1 MKEDRLKDIRDKMS
15 DYEAEVPQDL
25 WSAIDSAVGRRQQK
39 KLWIRAGRYAAAA
52 VVVAAIGLG
61 IYILQPDSTLVV
73 HSESNPNTRAQASAN
88 NAPAVTSADADPGN
102 NSAAE
107 IRASEFEHT
116 PYATLAEA
124 KPVIVEGV
132 EGTSSMQIKSDGD
145 SLNVHPVDSNESAS
159 EAFTHSLPPIS
170 HEVKQDKTVT
180 YNSRQRDRQQ
190 QQEAYDSGRLA
201 ASLYTTAGTGGTSMQ
216 RYTSFGLM
224 SIDPGDAN
232 WKDDPYMGML
242 VTNKGHLADR
252 RVRHR
257 LPVHAGASIAYRI
270 NDRVSVETGI
280 AYSYLSADIHE
291 GSDSYYFAGEQSL
304 HYVGIPVGV
313 RVRAMSWKNF
323 DIYVGAGFE
332 ADKCVSGTLKKSY
345 VINGQTRDDGH
356 ESISIRP
363 LQWSVN
369 AGAGVQYNISSM
381 VGIYAEPGLSYYF
394 DNGSNIE
401 TIYSEKPLNFN
412 LNIGLRVSF
421 GRDNRLRSFLSATQ
435 NRASYD

>member
-1 MKEDRLKDIRDKMS
+1 MKEDWLKGIRDKMS

-124 KPVIVEGV
+124 KPVIVEVV

-145 SLNVHPVDSNESAS
+145 SLNAHPVDSNESAS

-201 ASLYTTAGTGGTSMQ
+201 ASIYTTAGTGGTSMQ
-216 RYTSFGLM
+216 RYASFGLM
-224 SIDPGDAN
+224 GIDPGDAN
-232 WKDDPYMGML
+232 WKDDPFIGML
-242 VTNKGHLADR
+242 VTNQGRIADR
-252 RVRHR
+252 RIRHR
-257 LPVHAGASIAYRI
+257 LPVHAGASVAYRI
-270 NDRVSVETGI
+270 NNRVSIEAGI

-304 HYVGIPVGV
+304 HYVGIPMGV
-313 RVRAMSWKNF
+313 CVRAMSWKNF

-332 ADKCVSGTLKKSY
+332 ADKCVSGTLKKAY

-369 AGAGVQYNISSM
+369 AAPECNTTSRRWWAYMPN
-381 VGIYAEPGLSYYF
+381 
-394 DNGSNIE
+394 
-401 TIYSEKPLNFN
+401 
-412 LNIGLRVSF
+412 RV
-421 GRDNRLRSFLSATQ
+421 
-435 NRASYD
+435 

>member
-61 IYILQPDSTLVV
+61 IYILQPDSSLVV

-116 PYATLAEA
+116 PYATHAEA

-132 EGTSSMQIKSDGD
+132 EGTSSMQIKSDGE

-201 ASLYTTAGTGGTSMQ
+201 ASLYSTAGTGGTSMQ

-224 SIDPGDAN
+224 GIDPGDAN

-257 LPVHAGASIAYRI
+257 LPVHAGVSIAYRI

-421 GRDNRLRSFLSATQ
+421 GSR
-435 NRASYD
+435 

>member
-61 IYILQPDSTLVV
+61 IYILQPDSSLVV

-124 KPVIVEGV
+124 KTVIVEGV
-132 EGTSSMQIKSDGD
+132 EGTSSMQIKSDGE

-201 ASLYTTAGTGGTSMQ
+201 ASIYTTAGTGGTSMQ

-224 SIDPGDAN
+224 GIDPGDAN

-332 ADKCVSGTLKKSY
+332 ADKCVSGTLKKSN

-421 GRDNRLRSFLSATQ
+421 GSR
-435 NRASYD
+435 

>member
-61 IYILQPDSTLVV
+61 IYILQPDSSLVV

-88 NAPAVTSADADPGN
+88 NAPAVTSDDADPGN

-159 EAFTHSLPPIS
+159 ESFTHSLPPIR
-170 HEVKQDKTVT
+170 HEVKRDKTVT

-201 ASLYTTAGTGGTSMQ
+201 ASIYTTAGTGGTSMQ

-257 LPVHAGASIAYRI
+257 LPVHAGASISYRI

-313 RVRAMSWKNF
+313 RIRAMSWKNF

-421 GRDNRLRSFLSATQ
+421 GSR
-435 NRASYD
+435 

>member
-1 MKEDRLKDIRDKMS
+1 
-15 DYEAEVPQDL
+15 
-25 WSAIDSAVGRRQQK
+25 
-39 KLWIRAGRYAAAA
+39 
-52 VVVAAIGLG
+52 
-61 IYILQPDSTLVV
+61 
-73 HSESNPNTRAQASAN
+73 
-88 NAPAVTSADADPGN
+88 
-102 NSAAE
+102 
-107 IRASEFEHT
+107 
-116 PYATLAEA
+116 
-124 KPVIVEGV
+124 
-132 EGTSSMQIKSDGD
+132 MQIKSDNE

-201 ASLYTTAGTGGTSMQ
+201 ASIYTTAGTGGTSMQ

-224 SIDPGDAN
+224 GIDPGDAN

-304 HYVGIPVGV
+304 HYIGIPVGV
-313 RVRAMSWKNF
+313 RVRAVSWKNF
-323 DIYVGAGFE
+323 DVYVGAGFE
-332 ADKCVSGTLKKSY
+332 AEKCVSGSLKKSY
-345 VINGQTRDDGH
+345 VINGQTRDDGR

-369 AGAGVQYNISSM
+369 ATAGVQYNISSQI
-381 VGIYAEPGLSYYF
+381 GIYAEPGLSYYF
-394 DNGSNIE
+394 DNGSDIE

-421 GRDNRLRSFLSATQ
+421 GSR
-435 NRASYD
+435 

>member
-61 IYILQPDSTLVV
+61 IYILQPDSSLVV

-116 PYATLAEA
+116 PYATHAEA

-132 EGTSSMQIKSDGD
+132 EGTSSMQIKSDGE

-224 SIDPGDAN
+224 GIDPGDAN
-232 WKDDPYMGML
+232 WKDVPYMGML

-421 GRDNRLRSFLSATQ
+421 GSR
-435 NRASYD
+435 

>member
-61 IYILQPDSTLVV
+61 IYILQPDSSLVV

-132 EGTSSMQIKSDGD
+132 EGTSSMQIKSDGE

-201 ASLYTTAGTGGTSMQ
+201 ASIYTTAGTGGTSMQ

-224 SIDPGDAN
+224 GIDPGDAN

-304 HYVGIPVGV
+304 HYIGIPVGV

-421 GRDNRLRSFLSATQ
+421 GSR
-435 NRASYD
+435 

>member
-1 MKEDRLKDIRDKMS
+1 MKEDWLKGIRDKMS

-102 NSAAE
+102 SSAAE

-124 KPVIVEGV
+124 KPVIVEVV

-145 SLNVHPVDSNESAS
+145 SLNAHPVDSNESAS

-201 ASLYTTAGTGGTSMQ
+201 ASIYTTAGTGGTSMQ

-224 SIDPGDAN
+224 GIDPGDAN

-332 ADKCVSGTLKKSY
+332 ADKCVSGTLKKAY

-369 AGAGVQYNISSM
+369 AGAGVQYNFSSM

-421 GRDNRLRSFLSATQ
+421 GSR
-435 NRASYD
+435 

>member
-61 IYILQPDSTLVV
+61 IYILQPDSSLVV

-88 NAPAVTSADADPGN
+88 NAPAVTSDDADPGN

-201 ASLYTTAGTGGTSMQ
+201 ASIYTTAGTGGTSMQ

-224 SIDPGDAN
+224 GIDPGDAN

-313 RVRAMSWKNF
+313 RIRAMSWKNF

-421 GRDNRLRSFLSATQ
+421 GSR
-435 NRASYD
+435 

>member
-61 IYILQPDSTLVV
+61 TYILQPDSSLVV
-73 HSESNPNTRAQASAN
+73 YSESNPNTRAQASAN

-132 EGTSSMQIKSDGD
+132 EGTSSMQIKSDGE

-170 HEVKQDKTVT
+170 HEVKQDKTVS

-201 ASLYTTAGTGGTSMQ
+201 ASIYTTAGTGGTSMQ

-224 SIDPGDAN
+224 GIDPGDAN

-270 NDRVSVETGI
+270 NDRVSVETGV

-291 GSDSYYFAGEQSL
+291 GSDSYYLAGEQSL

-313 RVRAMSWKNF
+313 RIRAMSWKNF

-421 GRDNRLRSFLSATQ
+421 GSR
-435 NRASYD
+435 

>member
-52 VVVAAIGLG
+52 IVVAAIGLG
-61 IYILQPDSTLVV
+61 IYILQPDSSLVV

-88 NAPAVTSADADPGN
+88 NAPAVTSDDADPGN

-132 EGTSSMQIKSDGD
+132 GGTSSMQIKSDGE

-224 SIDPGDAN
+224 GIDPGDAN

-421 GRDNRLRSFLSATQ
+421 GSR
-435 NRASYD
+435 

>member
-201 ASLYTTAGTGGTSMQ
+201 ASLYTTAGTGGTGGTSMQ

-224 SIDPGDAN
+224 GIDPGDAN

-421 GRDNRLRSFLSATQ
+421 SSR
-435 NRASYD
+435 

>member
-61 IYILQPDSTLVV
+61 IYILQPDSSLVV

-132 EGTSSMQIKSDGD
+132 EGTSSMQIKSDGE
-145 SLNVHPVDSNESAS
+145 SLNVLPIDSNESAS

-224 SIDPGDAN
+224 GIDPGDAN

-421 GRDNRLRSFLSATQ
+421 GSR
-435 NRASYD
+435 

>member
-61 IYILQPDSTLVV
+61 IYILQPDSSLVV

-88 NAPAVTSADADPGN
+88 NAPAVTSDDADPGN
-102 NSAAE
+102 NSAAK

-132 EGTSSMQIKSDGD
+132 EGTSSMQIKSDGE

-201 ASLYTTAGTGGTSMQ
+201 ASIYTTAGTGGTSMQ

-224 SIDPGDAN
+224 GIDPGDAN

-421 GRDNRLRSFLSATQ
+421 GSR
-435 NRASYD
+435 

>member
-61 IYILQPDSTLVV
+61 IYILQPDSSLVV

-132 EGTSSMQIKSDGD
+132 EGTSSMQIKSDGE

-201 ASLYTTAGTGGTSMQ
+201 ASIYTTAGTGGTSMQ

-224 SIDPGDAN
+224 GIDPGDAN
-232 WKDDPYMGML
+232 WKDDSYMGML

-421 GRDNRLRSFLSATQ
+421 GSR
-435 NRASYD
+435 

>member
-61 IYILQPDSTLVV
+61 IYILQPDSSLVV

-116 PYATLAEA
+116 PYATHAEA

-132 EGTSSMQIKSDGD
+132 EGTSSMQIKSDGE

-201 ASLYTTAGTGGTSMQ
+201 ASLYSTAGTGGTSMQ

-224 SIDPGDAN
+224 GIDPGDAN

-412 LNIGLRVSF
+412 LNIGMRVSF
-421 GRDNRLRSFLSATQ
+421 GSR
-435 NRASYD
+435 

>member
-88 NAPAVTSADADPGN
+88 NAPAVTSDDADPGN

-201 ASLYTTAGTGGTSMQ
+201 ASIYTTAGTGGTSMQ

-224 SIDPGDAN
+224 GIDPGDAN

-421 GRDNRLRSFLSATQ
+421 GSR
-435 NRASYD
+435 

>member
-107 IRASEFEHT
+107 IRASEFEQT

-124 KPVIVEGV
+124 KPVIVEV
-132 EGTSSMQIKSDGD
+132 IEGTSSMQIKSDGE

-201 ASLYTTAGTGGTSMQ
+201 ASIYTTAGTGGTSMQ

-224 SIDPGDAN
+224 GIDPGDAN

-291 GSDSYYFAGEQSL
+291 GSDSYYFAGERSL

-332 ADKCVSGTLKKSY
+332 ADKCVSGTLKKAY

-363 LQWSVN
+363 LQWTVN
-369 AGAGVQYNISSM
+369 AGAGVQYNFSSM

-421 GRDNRLRSFLSATQ
+421 SSR
-435 NRASYD
+435 

>member
-124 KPVIVEGV
+124 KPVIVEV
-132 EGTSSMQIKSDGD
+132 IEGTSSMQIKSDGE

-201 ASLYTTAGTGGTSMQ
+201 ASIYTTAGTGGTSMQ

-224 SIDPGDAN
+224 GIDPGDAN

-332 ADKCVSGTLKKSY
+332 ADKCVSGTLKKAY

-421 GRDNRLRSFLSATQ
+421 GSR
-435 NRASYD
+435 

>member
-39 KLWIRAGRYAAAA
+39 KLWIRAGRYATAA

-73 HSESNPNTRAQASAN
+73 HSERNPNTRAQASAN

-124 KPVIVEGV
+124 KPVIVEVV
-132 EGTSSMQIKSDGD
+132 EGTSSMQIKSDGE

-201 ASLYTTAGTGGTSMQ
+201 ASIYTTAGTGGTSMQ

-224 SIDPGDAN
+224 GIDPGDAN

-332 ADKCVSGTLKKSY
+332 ADKCVSGTIKKAY
-345 VINGQTRDDGH
+345 VINGQTRDDGR

-369 AGAGVQYNISSM
+369 ATAGVQYNISSQI
-381 VGIYAEPGLSYYF
+381 GIYAEPGLSYYF
-394 DNGSNIE
+394 DNGSDIE

-421 GRDNRLRSFLSATQ
+421 GSR
-435 NRASYD
+435 

>member
-61 IYILQPDSTLVV
+61 IYILQPDSSLVV

-132 EGTSSMQIKSDGD
+132 EGTSSMQIKSDGE

-159 EAFTHSLPPIS
+159 ESFTHSLPPIS

-201 ASLYTTAGTGGTSMQ
+201 ASIYTTAGTGGTSMQ

-224 SIDPGDAN
+224 GIDPGDAN

-242 VTNKGHLADR
+242 VTSKGHLADR

-313 RVRAMSWKNF
+313 RIRAMSWKNF

-421 GRDNRLRSFLSATQ
+421 GSR
-435 NRASYD
+435 

>member
-61 IYILQPDSTLVV
+61 IYILQPDSSLVV

-88 NAPAVTSADADPGN
+88 NAPAVTSDDADPGN

-132 EGTSSMQIKSDGD
+132 EGTSSMQIKSDGE

-159 EAFTHSLPPIS
+159 ESFTHSLPPIS

-201 ASLYTTAGTGGTSMQ
+201 ASIYTTAGTGGTSMQ

-224 SIDPGDAN
+224 GIDPGDAN

-421 GRDNRLRSFLSATQ
+421 GSR
-435 NRASYD
+435 

>member
-61 IYILQPDSTLVV
+61 IYILQPDSSLVV

-88 NAPAVTSADADPGN
+88 NAPAVTSDDADPGN

-201 ASLYTTAGTGGTSMQ
+201 ASIYTTAGTGGTSMQ

-224 SIDPGDAN
+224 GIDPGDAN

-421 GRDNRLRSFLSATQ
+421 GSR
-435 NRASYD
+435 

>member
-61 IYILQPDSTLVV
+61 IYILQPDSSLVV
-73 HSESNPNTRAQASAN
+73 HSESNPNTRTQASAN
-88 NAPAVTSADADPGN
+88 NAPAVTSADANPGN

-201 ASLYTTAGTGGTSMQ
+201 ASIYTTAGTGGTSMQ

-224 SIDPGDAN
+224 GIDPGDAN

-313 RVRAMSWKNF
+313 RIRAMSWKNF

-421 GRDNRLRSFLSATQ
+421 GSR
-435 NRASYD
+435 

>member
-1 MKEDRLKDIRDKMS
+1 MKEDWLKGIRDKMS

-124 KPVIVEGV
+124 KPVIVEVV

-145 SLNVHPVDSNESAS
+145 SLNAHPVDSNESAS

-201 ASLYTTAGTGGTSMQ
+201 ASIYTTAGTGGTSMQ
-216 RYTSFGLM
+216 RYASFGLM
-224 SIDPGDAN
+224 GIDPGDAN
-232 WKDDPYMGML
+232 WKDDPFIGML
-242 VTNKGHLADR
+242 VTNQGRIADR
-252 RVRHR
+252 RIRHR
-257 LPVHAGASIAYRI
+257 LPVHAGASVAYRI
-270 NDRVSVETGI
+270 NNRVSIEAGI

-291 GSDSYYFAGEQSL
+291 GSDSYYFAGDQSL
-304 HYVGIPVGV
+304 HYIGIPVGV
-313 RVRAMSWKNF
+313 RVRAISWKNF

-332 ADKCVSGTLKKSY
+332 AEKCISGTLKKAY

-356 ESISIRP
+356 ESIRVRP

-369 AGAGVQYNISSM
+369 AGAGVQYNISPL

-394 DNGSNIE
+394 DNGSDIE
-401 TIYSEKPLNFN
+401 TIYSEKPLNFS
-412 LNIGLRVSF
+412 LNVGLRISF
-421 GRDNRLRSFLSATQ
+421 GSR
-435 NRASYD
+435 

>member
-61 IYILQPDSTLVV
+61 IYILQPDSSLVV

-132 EGTSSMQIKSDGD
+132 EGTSLMQIKSDGD

-201 ASLYTTAGTGGTSMQ
+201 ASIYTTAGTGGTSMQ

-224 SIDPGDAN
+224 GIDPGDAN

-421 GRDNRLRSFLSATQ
+421 GSR
-435 NRASYD
+435 

>member
-61 IYILQPDSTLVV
+61 IYILQPDSSLVV

-132 EGTSSMQIKSDGD
+132 EGTSSMQIKSDGE

-201 ASLYTTAGTGGTSMQ
+201 ASIYTTAGTGGTSMQ

-224 SIDPGDAN
+224 GIDPGDAN

-421 GRDNRLRSFLSATQ
+421 GSR
-435 NRASYD
+435 

>member
-61 IYILQPDSTLVV
+61 IYILQPDSSLVV

-124 KPVIVEGV
+124 KPVIVEV
-132 EGTSSMQIKSDGD
+132 IEGTSSMQIKSDGE
-145 SLNVHPVDSNESAS
+145 SLNVHVDSNESAS

-201 ASLYTTAGTGGTSMQ
+201 ASIYTTAGTGGTSMQ

-224 SIDPGDAN
+224 GIDPGDAN

-332 ADKCVSGTLKKSY
+332 ADKCVSGTLKKAY

-369 AGAGVQYNISSM
+369 AGAGVQYNFSSM

-421 GRDNRLRSFLSATQ
+421 GSR
-435 NRASYD
+435 

>member
-124 KPVIVEGV
+124 KPVIVEVV
-132 EGTSSMQIKSDGD
+132 EGTSSMQIKSDGE
-145 SLNVHPVDSNESAS
+145 SLNAHPVDSNESAS

-201 ASLYTTAGTGGTSMQ
+201 ASIYTTAGTGGTSMQ

-224 SIDPGDAN
+224 GIDPGDAN

-332 ADKCVSGTLKKSY
+332 ADKCVSGTLKKAY

-369 AGAGVQYNISSM
+369 AGAGVQYNFSSM

-421 GRDNRLRSFLSATQ
+421 GSR
-435 NRASYD
+435 

>member
-124 KPVIVEGV
+124 KPVIVEVV
-132 EGTSSMQIKSDGD
+132 EGTSSMQIKSDGE
-145 SLNVHPVDSNESAS
+145 SLNAHPVDSNESAS
-159 EAFTHSLPPIS
+159 EAFTRSLPPIS

-201 ASLYTTAGTGGTSMQ
+201 ASIYTTAGTGGTSMQ

-224 SIDPGDAN
+224 GIDPGDAN

-252 RVRHR
+252 RVRHH

-421 GRDNRLRSFLSATQ
+421 GSR
-435 NRASYD
+435 

>member
-73 HSESNPNTRAQASAN
+73 HSERNPNTRAQASAN

-107 IRASEFEHT
+107 IRASEFEQT

-124 KPVIVEGV
+124 KPVIVEV
-132 EGTSSMQIKSDGD
+132 IEGTSSMQIKSDGE

-201 ASLYTTAGTGGTSMQ
+201 ASIYTTAGTGGTSMQ

-224 SIDPGDAN
+224 GIDPGDAN

-332 ADKCVSGTLKKSY
+332 ADKCVSGTIKKAY
-345 VINGQTRDDGH
+345 VFNGQTRDDGH

-369 AGAGVQYNISSM
+369 AGAGVQYNFSSM

-421 GRDNRLRSFLSATQ
+421 GSR
-435 NRASYD
+435 

>member
-61 IYILQPDSTLVV
+61 IYILQPDSSLVV

-88 NAPAVTSADADPGN
+88 NAPAVTSDDADPGN

-159 EAFTHSLPPIS
+159 ESFTHSLPPIR

-224 SIDPGDAN
+224 GIDPGDAN

-270 NDRVSVETGI
+270 NDRVSVETGV

-313 RVRAMSWKNF
+313 RIRAMSWKNF

-421 GRDNRLRSFLSATQ
+421 GSR
-435 NRASYD
+435 

>member
-52 VVVAAIGLG
+52 AVVAAIGLG
-61 IYILQPDSTLVV
+61 IYILQPDSSLVV

-224 SIDPGDAN
+224 GIDPGDAN

-421 GRDNRLRSFLSATQ
+421 GSR
-435 NRASYD
+435 

>member
-52 VVVAAIGLG
+52 VVVATIGLG
-61 IYILQPDSTLVV
+61 IYILQPDSSLVV

-132 EGTSSMQIKSDGD
+132 EGTSSMQIKSDGE

-201 ASLYTTAGTGGTSMQ
+201 ASIYTTAGTGGTSMQ

-224 SIDPGDAN
+224 DIDPGDAN

-313 RVRAMSWKNF
+313 RIRAMSWKNF

-421 GRDNRLRSFLSATQ
+421 GSR
-435 NRASYD
+435 

>member
-39 KLWIRAGRYAAAA
+39 KPWIRAGRYAAAA

-73 HSESNPNTRAQASAN
+73 HSESNPNTRAQASAD

-124 KPVIVEGV
+124 KPVIVEV
-132 EGTSSMQIKSDGD
+132 IEGTSSMQIKSDGE

-201 ASLYTTAGTGGTSMQ
+201 ASIYTTAGTGGTSMQ

-224 SIDPGDAN
+224 GIDPGDAN

-332 ADKCVSGTLKKSY
+332 ADKCVSGTIKKAY

-369 AGAGVQYNISSM
+369 AGAGVQYNFSSM

-421 GRDNRLRSFLSATQ
+421 GSR
-435 NRASYD
+435 

>member
-61 IYILQPDSTLVV
+61 IYILQPDSSLVV

-132 EGTSSMQIKSDGD
+132 EGTSSMQIKSDGE

-224 SIDPGDAN
+224 GIDPGDAN
-232 WKDDPYMGML
+232 WKDAPYMGML

-270 NDRVSVETGI
+270 NDRMSVETGV

-421 GRDNRLRSFLSATQ
+421 GSR
-435 NRASYD
+435 

>member
-52 VVVAAIGLG
+52 VVVAAIALG

-124 KPVIVEGV
+124 KPVIVEVV
-132 EGTSSMQIKSDGD
+132 EGTSSMQIKSDGE

-201 ASLYTTAGTGGTSMQ
+201 ASIYTTAGTGGTSMQ

-224 SIDPGDAN
+224 GIDPGDAN

-304 HYVGIPVGV
+304 YYVGIPVGV

-332 ADKCVSGTLKKSY
+332 ADKCVSGTIKKTY

-369 AGAGVQYNISSM
+369 AGAGVQYNFSSM

-421 GRDNRLRSFLSATQ
+421 GSR
-435 NRASYD
+435 

>member
-1 MKEDRLKDIRDKMS
+1 MKEDWLKGIRDKMS

-124 KPVIVEGV
+124 KPVIVEVV

-145 SLNVHPVDSNESAS
+145 SLNAHPVDSNESAS

-201 ASLYTTAGTGGTSMQ
+201 ASIYTTAGTGGTSMQ
-216 RYTSFGLM
+216 RYASFGLM
-224 SIDPGDAN
+224 GIDPGDAN
-232 WKDDPYMGML
+232 WKDDPFIGML
-242 VTNKGHLADR
+242 VTNQGRIADR
-252 RVRHR
+252 RIRHR
-257 LPVHAGASIAYRI
+257 LPVHAGASVAYRI
-270 NDRVSVETGI
+270 NNRVSIEAGI

-291 GSDSYYFAGEQSL
+291 GSDSYYFAGDQSL
-304 HYVGIPVGV
+304 HYIGIPVGV
-313 RVRAMSWKNF
+313 RVRAISWKNF

-332 ADKCVSGTLKKSY
+332 AEKCVSGSLKKSY
-345 VINGQTRDDGH
+345 VINGQTRDDGR

-369 AGAGVQYNISSM
+369 ATAGVQYNISSQI
-381 VGIYAEPGLSYYF
+381 GIYAEPGLSYYF
-394 DNGSNIE
+394 DNGSDIE
-401 TIYSEKPLNFN
+401 TIYSDKPLNFN
-412 LNIGLRVSF
+412 LNVGLRISF
-421 GRDNRLRSFLSATQ
+421 GSR
-435 NRASYD
+435 

>member
-1 MKEDRLKDIRDKMS
+1 MKEDWLKGIRDKMS

-124 KPVIVEGV
+124 KPVIVEVV

-145 SLNVHPVDSNESAS
+145 SLNAHPVDSNESAS

-201 ASLYTTAGTGGTSMQ
+201 ASIYTTAGTGGTSMQ

-224 SIDPGDAN
+224 GIDPGDAN

-252 RVRHR
+252 RIRHR
-257 LPVHAGASIAYRI
+257 LPVHAGASVAYRI
-270 NDRVSVETGI
+270 NNRVSIEAGI

-332 ADKCVSGTLKKSY
+332 ADKCVSGTLKKAY

-356 ESISIRP
+356 ESIRVRP

-369 AGAGVQYNISSM
+369 AGAGVQYNFSSM

-421 GRDNRLRSFLSATQ
+421 GSR
-435 NRASYD
+435 